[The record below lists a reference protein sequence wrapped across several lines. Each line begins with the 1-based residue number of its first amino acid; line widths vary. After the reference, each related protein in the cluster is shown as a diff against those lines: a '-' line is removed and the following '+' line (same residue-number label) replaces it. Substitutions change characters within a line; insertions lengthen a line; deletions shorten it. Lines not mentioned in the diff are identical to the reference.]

1 MMATAS
7 KADEVDNTILVRR
20 NALTVIVND
29 LGPHWTN
36 ALSCTV

>member
-7 KADEVDNTILVRR
+7 TADEVDNTILVRR
-20 NALTVIVND
+20 NALTIVNNP
-29 LGPHWTN
+29 GPHWTN